1 LIKFNISTFKQ
12 CFKTPRKC
20 SCPSTRILQACAEFV
35 QIARW
40 STQSAGKIF
49 GINYSQII
57 GPYSVSVSD
66 GSVDM
71 QYVKACVEGVKRL
84 AVQDI

>member
-1 LIKFNISTFKQ
+1 MLVYAVGWEN
-12 CFKTPRKC
+12 
-20 SCPSTRILQACAEFV
+20 
-35 QIARW
+35 
-40 STQSAGKIF
+40 F